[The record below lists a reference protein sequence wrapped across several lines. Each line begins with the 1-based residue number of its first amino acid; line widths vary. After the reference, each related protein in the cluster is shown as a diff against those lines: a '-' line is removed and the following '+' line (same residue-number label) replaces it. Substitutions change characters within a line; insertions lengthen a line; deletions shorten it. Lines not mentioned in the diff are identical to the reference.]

1 MERTE
6 YNTICQSRGYMGLT
20 DEDNTYMKGN
30 AVVCEY
36 FDGTATVY
44 PHCVIGAS
52 VKTGS
57 VYVTTISLNEIEA
70 TTTERFIEA
79 LNKFDTKYKE
89 TQMLIRTTEMEK
101 DFEEDDDD
109 DDFDDDM

>member
-6 YNTICQSRGYMGLT
+6 YNEICQSRGYIGLT
-20 DEDNTYMKGN
+20 DEDNTYMKGD

-44 PHCVIGAS
+44 PHCVIGFSDKTMSEYVAS
-52 VKTGS
+52 
-57 VYVTTISLNEIEA
+57 ISLNEIVA
-70 TTTERFIEA
+70 NTTERFIEA
-79 LNKFDTKYKE
+79 LNKFDMKYKE
-89 TQMLIRTTEMEK
+89 AQQIIRENALEE

-109 DDFDDDM
+109 M

>member
-30 AVVCEY
+30 AVVCKY
-36 FDGTATVY
+36 LDGIATVY
-44 PHCVIGAS
+44 PHCVI
-52 VKTGS
+52 
-57 VYVTTISLNEIEA
+57 VYNHDSFEKHVYTITLDEIKA
-70 TTTERFIEA
+70 YTTERFIKA